1 MLAQRRPL
9 QLLVVLGRGEVVV
22 GGGGGDVV
30 ERRDE
35 IGVVGRDE
43 VGVGREEVVG
53 CEEVGV
59 VWDGDGEVEAE
70 EEEEEEEGKEEVA
83 NVVPLGERPVLMMLF
98 VGTEVLVLLVCNTV
112 DVPLDEEAVD
122 DDDAED
128 DVVLGG
134 RAEVV
139 DDVVGVPPGPRPR
152 LRHRSPVHPSA
163 AVGFTVLLDGLD
175 MVVGG
180 CVVGEEVV
188 LVLTEEEA
196 DEDKGGVAELG
207 GVLNEFAEVL
217 PLLDPPLETEDGG
230 DIADVTVLVGLVN
243 ELDVVGP
250 ALPPKIGRLT
260 LAHSNPEHPGS
271 EAGTDGVELLVED
284 VVIVGAV
291 GLAVELVGLKVKVFG
306 INVEVTVETTLPASV
321 VVSTETLMH
330 VVPVHELALSEPV
343 AIVTDDDNDGGV
355 VFVGDGAFPPP
366 RPSERQRSP
375 LQDDAAEGD
384 STVARVVATLLPNDE
399 ERGES
404 VSVCVIV

>member
-1 MLAQRRPL
+1 M
-9 QLLVVLGRGEVVV
+9 
-22 GGGGGDVV
+22 
-30 ERRDE
+30 RRDE

-43 VGVGREEVVG
+43 VGVGREEV
-53 CEEVGV
+53 GV
-59 VWDGDGEVEAE
+59 VWDGDGEVEA
-70 EEEEEEEGKEEVA
+70 EEEEEEGKEEVA

-98 VGTEVLVLLVCNTV
+98 VGTEVLVLLACSTV
-112 DVPLDEEAVD
+112 NVPLGYELEEEAVD

-128 DVVLGG
+128 DVVLG
-134 RAEVV
+134 RIAEDV
-139 DDVVGVPPGPRPR
+139 DDMVRLPPGPRPR
-152 LRHRSPVHPSA
+152 LRHRTPVHPSA
-163 AVGFTVLLDGLD
+163 AVGVTVLLDGLD

-180 CVVGEEVV
+180 CVVGEKVV
-188 LVLTEEEA
+188 LALTEEEV
-196 DEDKGGVAELG
+196 DEDKGDVAELG
-207 GVLNEFAEVL
+207 EVLNEFVEVL
-217 PLLDPPLETEDGG
+217 PLLDTPLETEDGG

-250 ALPPKIGRLT
+250 PLPPKIGKLT
-260 LAHSNPEHPGS
+260 LAHSSPEHPGS
-271 EAGTDGVELLVED
+271 EAGTDGDELLVED

-321 VVSTETLMH
+321 VVSTETLIH

-343 AIVTDDDNDGGV
+343 AIVTNDDNDDGV

>member
-9 QLLVVLGRGEVVV
+9 QLVVLGRGKVVGREEVGVAVVV
-22 GGGGGDVV
+22 G
-30 ERRDE
+30 RDE
-35 IGVVGRDE
+35 MGVVGRD
-43 VGVGREEVVG
+43 VWVGREEVVG

-70 EEEEEEEGKEEVA
+70 EEGKEEEA
-83 NVVPLGERPVLMMLF
+83 NVVPLAETPVLMMLF
-98 VGTEVLVLLVCNTV
+98 VGTEVLVLLACSTV
-112 DVPLDEEAVD
+112 NVPLGYELEEEAVD

-152 LRHRSPVHPSA
+152 LRHRTPVHPSA
-163 AVGFTVLLDGLD
+163 AVGVTVVLDGL
-175 MVVGG
+175 VGS
-180 CVVGEEVV
+180 CVVDEKVV
-188 LVLTEEEA
+188 LALTEEEV
-196 DEDKGGVAELG
+196 DEDEEDVAELG
-207 GVLNEFAEVL
+207 EVLKEFVEVL
-217 PLLDPPLETEDGG
+217 PLLDPPLETEDGV

-250 ALPPKIGRLT
+250 ALPPKIGKLALT
-260 LAHSNPEHPGS
+260 HSSPEHPEA

-321 VVSTETLMH
+321 VVSTETLIH